1 MGGLGHVKG
10 QCIAICIYKMYNG
23 RFRWVGLDWVPMGRV
38 MISLARISACLELIK
53 GFYNYSNISMG
64 YLTSKCLLQ
73 QYEVEYVVDSCDSL
87 LGKIVR
93 EVSL

>member
-1 MGGLGHVKG
+1 MDGLGHVKG
-10 QCIAICIYKMYNG
+10 QRISICNYKAYNG
-23 RFRWVGLDWVPMGRV
+23 RFRCVGLDWVPMGGV
-38 MISLARISACLELIK
+38 MISLARVSACLELIK

-64 YLTSKCLLQ
+64 YLTSKCLLP

-93 EVSL
+93 KVSL